1 MIMGGIEAKPWG
13 GRFQEELD
21 KFFEE
26 FSESI
31 SFDHELALYEI
42 KASLA
47 YAEALKEA
55 GVLLEEECLAIK
67 KGLLEIEEEIK
78 AGLFLFRK
86 EYEDV
91 HMNIEKALFE
101 KIGEVAYKLHTG
113 RSRNEQVVTDFR
125 LYLADRVKEIK
136 RELKSLMQA
145 TVDKAEE
152 YYGVIIP
159 GFTHLQH
166 AQPVLFSHWIMA
178 YYEMMKYH
186 FQRLEDYEKRLKICP
201 LGSSAFA
208 GCAFGIDRKKLAE
221 KLGFIEPTQNSVFAV
236 SSRDFALELLFVL
249 SLIMLDLSRWCEE
262 LIIWMSPEFSFIDLP
277 DRFCTGSSLMPQKK
291 NPDGAE
297 LIRGKASSVNAAF
310 NQLWGLMKGLPL
322 SYNRDMQE
330 DKPPVFKA
338 VKTTWQCLRLMSLMV
353 SGLIL
358 KKENIEKHL
367 SQGYLLA
374 TELADYLVSKGI
386 PFRKAHHITGQIV
399 YYAEKEKKSLENL
412 TLSEFKAFCDRIEAD
427 VYNWLT
433 IENAIKRRE
442 ILGGTGFNVVKQ
454 AIELAKKELSE
465 RFNV

>member
-1 MIMGGIEAKPWG
+1 MKGIDTKPWG
-13 GRFQEELD
+13 GRFQEEVD

-26 FSESI
+26 FSESV
-31 SFDHELALYEI
+31 SFDHELAQYEI

-55 GVLLEEECLAIK
+55 GVVSEGEFLAIQ
-67 KGLLEIEEEIK
+67 KGLLEIEEELK
-78 AGLFLFRK
+78 SGKFVFRK

-125 LYLADRVKEIK
+125 LYLVDRVKELK
-136 RELKSLMQA
+136 VELKGLMETIVA
-145 TVDKAEE
+145 KAEE
-152 YYGVIIP
+152 YYGIVMP

-178 YYEMMKYH
+178 YYEMMRLH

-208 GCAFGIDRKKLAE
+208 GCAFRIDRKKLSQR
-221 KLGFIEPTQNSVFAV
+221 LGFLEPTRNSVFAV
-236 SSRDFALELLFVL
+236 SSRDFALELLFIL
-249 SLIMLDLSRWCEE
+249 SLIMVDLSRWCEE
-262 LIIWMSPEFSFIDLP
+262 IILWMSPEFSFIDLP

-297 LIRGKASSVNAAF
+297 LIRGKASSVEAAF
-310 NQLWGLMKGLPL
+310 TQVWGLMKGLPL

-330 DKPPVFKA
+330 DKPPVFRA

-353 SGLIL
+353 AGLVL

-367 SQGYLLA
+367 PQGYLLA
-374 TELADYLVSKGI
+374 TELADYLVYKGI

-399 YYAEKEKKSLENL
+399 YYAEKEGKNLENL
-412 TLSEFKAFCDRIEAD
+412 TLHEFKQFSDKIEED
-427 VYNWLT
+427 VYEWLT

-442 ILGGTGFNVVKQ
+442 IWGGTGFNVVKQ
-454 AIELAKKELSE
+454 VIEAAKKELSE
-465 RFNV
+465 SLHV